1 MPAEFR
7 RTSMENIHR
16 YQIDST
22 FDISFAKLIDLNQL
36 ELDYVKRKLDSAF
49 SFGRKLVEGRING
62 I

>member
-36 ELDYVKRKLDSAF
+36 ELDYVKRKLDSA
-49 SFGRKLVEGRING
+49 LVVNWWKVG
-62 I
+62 